1 MKFTEWIR
9 HRIVGRFQEPDYRE
23 LQEIAQKAKR
33 LAGVYNH
40 GELAKLIR
48 EYSHS
53 EKAIEQIALLIAKSE
68 PFDSPISTMNK
79 ESVDMMDVLT
89 DTPFMAKHGSQLTDI
104 PPWEATS
111 VHGLLY
117 HYA

>member
-9 HRIVGRFQEPDYRE
+9 HRIVGRFREPDHRE

-48 EYSHS
+48 
-53 EKAIEQIALLIAKSE
+53 KKLLNR
-68 PFDSPISTMNK
+68 SPC
-79 ESVDMMDVLT
+79 
-89 DTPFMAKHGSQLTDI
+89 
-104 PPWEATS
+104 
-111 VHGLLY
+111 
-117 HYA
+117 

>member
-9 HRIVGRFQEPDYRE
+9 HRIVGRFREPDYRE

-48 EYSHS
+48 GTVIR
-53 EKAIEQIALLIAKSE
+53 KKLLNRL
-68 PFDSPISTMNK
+68 PC
-79 ESVDMMDVLT
+79 
-89 DTPFMAKHGSQLTDI
+89 
-104 PPWEATS
+104 
-111 VHGLLY
+111 
-117 HYA
+117 

>member
-9 HRIVGRFQEPDYRE
+9 HRIVGRLREPDYRE
-23 LQEIAQKAKR
+23 LQEIAQKAKL

-53 EKAIEQIALLIAKSE
+53 EKALEQIALLIAKSE
-68 PFDSPISTMNK
+68 PFDSPISTMYLIPTLSPSINDLF
-79 ESVDMMDVLT
+79 SVSL
-89 DTPFMAKHGSQLTDI
+89 SN
-104 PPWEATS
+104 
-111 VHGLLY
+111 
-117 HYA
+117 

>member
-9 HRIVGRFQEPDYRE
+9 HRIVGRLREPDYRE
-23 LQEIAQKAKR
+23 LQEIAQKAKL

-68 PFDSPISTMNK
+68 PFDSPISTMKRN
-79 ESVDMMDVLT
+79 
-89 DTPFMAKHGSQLTDI
+89 P
-104 PPWEATS
+104 
-111 VHGLLY
+111 
-117 HYA
+117 